1 MINIETIARQ
11 VSPFVDQTKLEDF
24 REFLRT
30 NTDMFTKNVHATKD
44 YTYKNLK
51 TLIENKDLVVISGD
65 KESCVVIL
73 KISDYDK
80 KLQIIMDEGITNGTY
95 APTTDF
101 YVAVSKTNLLIIKI
115 WDLFLINL
123 LGYTLLQKLISLIH

>member
-1 MINIETIARQ
+1 
-11 VSPFVDQTKLEDF
+11 
-24 REFLRT
+24 
-30 NTDMFTKNVHATKD
+30 MFTKNVHAIKH

-51 TLIENKDLVVISGD
+51 TLIKNKDLVVISGD

-80 KLQIIMDEGITNGTY
+80 KLQIMMDEGITNGTY

-101 YVAVSKTNLLIIKI
+101 YVVVSKTNLLIIKI
-115 WDLFLINL
+115 WDPFLINL
-123 LGYTLLQKLISLIH
+123 LGYMLLQKLISLIH